1 MNAFLKKTLI
11 ETIFKSDVE
20 LKRDWGSDFYTLKD
34 ASGNVLARYV
44 NGYDYGRYRL
54 TIGTNE
60 IEIEWYENSK
70 TPKTQEQKDMF
81 EVLSAFTSR
90 WQELNRAKLQAK
102 KFEDAKKAL
111 TVAEQNM
118 LNVLTGKNQKVI

>member
-11 ETIFKSDVE
+11 ETILKSDVE
-20 LKRDWGSDFYTLKD
+20 FKRDWGSDFYTLKD
-34 ASGNVLARYV
+34 ASGKVLAHYV
-44 NGYDYGRYRL
+44 NGYDYGLYRL

-90 WQELNRAKLQAK
+90 WQELNQAKLQAK

-111 TVAEQNM
+111 TAAEQNM
-118 LNVLTGKNQKVI
+118 INVLTGKNQKVI

>member
-1 MNAFLKKTLI
+1 MNSFLKKTLI
-11 ETIFKSDVE
+11 ETILKSDVE
-20 LKRDWGSDFYTLKD
+20 FKRDWGSDFYTLKD
-34 ASGNVLARYV
+34 ASGKVLAHYV
-44 NGYDYGRYRL
+44 NGYDYGLYRL

-90 WQELNRAKLQAK
+90 WQELNQAKLQAK

-111 TVAEQNM
+111 TAAEQNM
-118 LNVLTGKNQKVI
+118 INVLTGKNQKVI